1 MSASTHAYRNVDA
14 GTASS
19 RSVVIRLYATAEAR
33 LADAAER
40 LAQGQEATDP
50 LHKAQAVVGGL
61 MTALDLEAGGDMAQ
75 SFLRLY
81 LFVLDRIESSH
92 RTGQDSGLAPAA
104 RVLAKLR
111 EGFEQMPAD
120 EARRNARPLSTSTVG
135 LHLRG

>member
-40 LAQGQEATDP
+40 LAHGQEATDP
-50 LHKAQAVVGGL
+50 LHKAQTIVGGL
-61 MTALDLEAGGDMAQ
+61 LTALDLEAGEMAQ

-81 LFVLDRIESSH
+81 MFVLDRIESSH
-92 RTGQDSGLAPAA
+92 REGQDSGLAAA
-104 RVLAKLR
+104 AQVLAKLR

-120 EARRNARPLSTSTVG
+120 EVRRNARPLSTSTVG
-135 LHLRG
+135 LHLKG